1 MGIPNCTGSEKRWGC
16 QICIDFRKLNQN
28 TQKDAQPLPRIDET
42 VDALDGLAI
51 SQP

>member
-28 TQKDAQPLPRIDET
+28 TQKDAPRIDET